1 VKVYEQLMMVMVT
14 EDRDDGSQGGYMD
27 DDDDD
32 DDNHPVMSPTSSPVL
47 GEGLQGLPRGQLPAL
62 PLGRQVHQTISPAA
76 WVNDIRN
83 EQR

>member
-14 EDRDDGSQGGYMD
+14 EDRDDGSQGGYM